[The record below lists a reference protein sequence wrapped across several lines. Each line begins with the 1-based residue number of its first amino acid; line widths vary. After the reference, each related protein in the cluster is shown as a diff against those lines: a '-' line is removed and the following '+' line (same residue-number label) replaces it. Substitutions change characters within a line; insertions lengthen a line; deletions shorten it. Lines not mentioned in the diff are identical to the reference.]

1 MHTGKEKKDQNAT
14 EDSFNKNIVPILSIP
29 KLCSYCTISNSVVM
43 FSKVVNKIVA
53 RPETINTL
61 NKVCPIMVVLEKH
74 LVKTTLNYVISWSSG
89 RSKLKAKIPGWY

>member
-1 MHTGKEKKDQNAT
+1 
-14 EDSFNKNIVPILSIP
+14 
-29 KLCSYCTISNSVVM
+29 M

-74 LVKTTLNYVISWSSG
+74 LAKTTLNYVISWSSG